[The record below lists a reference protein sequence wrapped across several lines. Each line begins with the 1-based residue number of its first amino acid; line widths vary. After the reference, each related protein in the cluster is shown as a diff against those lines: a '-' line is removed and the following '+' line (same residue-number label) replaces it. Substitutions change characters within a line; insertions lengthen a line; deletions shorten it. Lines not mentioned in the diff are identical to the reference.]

1 MDPEEQAAF
10 NADLEPLLTSSL
22 PCGVIM
28 LRVRESDARDCAT
41 ALSKWKDGSFKV
53 VRGRDGPQLTVDK
66 VEIEETNPEEVARDA
81 ALLAARLTLVSSDD
95 DDFEKMA
102 MDEGIKP
109 APVPAPAPPPDNPY
123 AQPVLGPALLPEVGG
138 RRLCCLFL

>member
-1 MDPEEQAAF
+1 MKNLSAPMMTF
-10 NADLEPLLTSSL
+10 VLH
-22 PCGVIM
+22 
-28 LRVRESDARDCAT
+28 LRKRKRHMVRFFYR
-41 ALSKWKDGSFKV
+41 
-53 VRGRDGPQLTVDK
+53 
-66 VEIEETNPEEVARDA
+66 
-81 ALLAARLTLVSSDD
+81 SDD